1 MHMDTQQGG
10 DTIASVSDAHGT
22 RGAVDTAYATTHST
36 NSETFHSASDSMRE
50 TAPPHPVASPV
61 SMSRENM
68 GAGGPHPQ
76 KNSISDPSRT
86 LQPNNTVSSNSMPL
100 QTDTEQSMSS
110 PEIFAPK
117 ISETRTSLEPS
128 NSLPS
133 TNSVHATLID
143 SSEYDPKIIDAM
155 YDYFY
160 NAEKTKVVEET
171 VYLKNGEI
179 REISKE
185 VANTPPHFSEFCRK
199 KNIPYRKFKL
209 WLTLYDELYDAY
221 EDCNEIIKE
230 FIIDNGL
237 VGKYQSNFAIFAATN
252 LTDMKVKTE
261 TTTKQVN
268 VNTLL
273 DQIEKKNTAEIERSK
288 RQALQ
293 GGINTNPQS

>member
-1 MHMDTQQGG
+1 MDTQQGG
-10 DTIASVSDAHGT
+10 DTTHAHGT
-22 RGAVDTAYATTHST
+22 HGTVQDAYATTHT
-36 NSETFHSASDSMRE
+36 PDVEIFHASSDSMRE

-61 SMSRENM
+61 SVSRENM
-68 GAGGPHPQ
+68 GAGGTHLLSQ
-76 KNSISDPSRT
+76 QNSDPRT
-86 LQPNNTVSSNSMPL
+86 SLQPN
-100 QTDTEQSMSS
+100 
-110 PEIFAPK
+110 I
-117 ISETRTSLEPS
+117 PS
-128 NSLPS
+128 HS
-133 TNSVHATLID
+133 NSVHATLID
-143 SSEYDPKIIDAM
+143 TSEYDPKIIDTM

-160 NAEKTKVVEET
+160 NAEKTKVIEET

-209 WLTLYDELYDAY
+209 WLTLYDDLYEAY

-261 TTTKQVN
+261 NITKQVN

-293 GGINTNPQS
+293 SVTNTNPQP

>member
-1 MHMDTQQGG
+1 MDTQQGE
-10 DTIASVSDAHGT
+10 DTTHAHDTHGT
-22 RGAVDTAYATTHST
+22 VQDAYATKHVSDV
-36 NSETFHSASDSMRE
+36 EFFHASSDSMRE

-61 SMSRENM
+61 SNLRENM
-68 GAGGPHPQ
+68 GAGGPDLQ
-76 KNSISDPSRT
+76 FSEKTLPST
-86 LQPNNTVSSNSMPL
+86 SLPN
-100 QTDTEQSMSS
+100 TEHSMSTANL
-110 PEIFAPK
+110 FAPK
-117 ISETRTSLEPS
+117 IQEPSTSLQPNITSPS
-128 NSLPS
+128 
-133 TNSVHATLID
+133 NSVHATLID
-143 SSEYDPKIIDAM
+143 TSEYDPKIIDTM

-160 NAEKTKVVEET
+160 NAEKTKVIEET

-209 WLTLYDELYDAY
+209 WLTLYDDLYEAY

-237 VGKYQSNFAIFAATN
+237 IGKYQSNFAIFAATN

-293 GGINTNPQS
+293 SGTPTNPQP